1 MKKRLRK
8 KLHRGEFR
16 ELGFQLSF
24 DVKVKT
30 PEEFDQFFDD
40 FIAHLESAGLG
51 FTGTSGETWE
61 GMVAKLASGTITATD
76 REQVRAFLEQDARA
90 ANVEVGDFID
100 VWQDEW

>member
-24 DVKVKT
+24 DVKVET
-30 PEEFDQFFDD
+30 QEEFDQFFED
-40 FIAHLESAGLG
+40 FLGRLESAELG
-51 FTGTSGETWE
+51 YTGTSGESWE
-61 GMVAKLASGTITATD
+61 GMIAKLASGTITAAD
-76 REQVRAFLEQDARA
+76 RDHVRSFLEQDARV